1 MINYQPN
8 KCHVTI
14 KAKNRNDEIQ
24 KNKVV
29 QSTWFVFY
37 MKSETRVSKKR
48 FFGVEKKN
56 SSKTWDAKSG
66 NLGLNFEN

>member
-1 MINYQPN
+1 MINYQPSRKKIMINYQPN

-29 QSTWFVFY
+29 QST
-37 MKSETRVSKKR
+37 
-48 FFGVEKKN
+48 
-56 SSKTWDAKSG
+56 
-66 NLGLNFEN
+66 